1 MRHQGHVTLWETGC
15 AASASSLHCRGSRW
29 LKSKKPCDVTT
40 DTVKVIQK
48 KVHVNSAIF
57 KPNRL
62 ANTAM
67 VMVGNLVVSKI
78 FAMPKRVAEIR
89 SYQHLLCRQSTKSD
103 TLWGNWCRILAS
115 QVWVRLWYE
124 QNFNRLAP
132 RSSTYLACATFT
144 PKLHCSTSCHA
155 SLQPSHTIAFAGQL
169 KKLSG
174 QETGKVHSV

>member
-1 MRHQGHVTLWETGC
+1 MWRHYWHRESDSEKGSCQFCHIQTK
-15 AASASSLHCRGSRW
+15 SSCEYG
-29 LKSKKPCDVTT
+29 
-40 DTVKVIQK
+40 
-48 KVHVNSAIF
+48 
-57 KPNRL
+57 
-62 ANTAM
+62 M